1 MKIEDKILKVV
12 KTKFQ
17 DKKIAG
23 IRFVNK
29 IGESSWSFR
38 FTFRDGDY
46 QSISDEYVIQ
56 YEGVSLVIMPKFISP
71 GISIIEK
78 DSISTIST
86 VKNKQKQK

>member
-12 KTKFQ
+12 KSKFQ
-17 DKKIAG
+17 DKEIAG
-23 IRFVNK
+23 VRFVNK

-46 QSISDEYVIQ
+46 HSMSDEYIIR
-56 YEGVSLVIMPKFISP
+56 YEGINLVIEENIFISP
-71 GISIIEK
+71 GVSVIEN
-78 DSISTIST
+78 DSTKK

>member
-1 MKIEDKILKVV
+1 MKIEDKILEIV

-17 DKKIAG
+17 DKEIAG
-23 IRFVNK
+23 LRFVSK

-46 QSISDEYVIQ
+46 QSMSEEYIIQ
-56 YEGVSLVIMPKFISP
+56 YEGVSLVIVDTPKFISP
-71 GISIIEK
+71 GVFIIEK
-78 DSISTIST
+78 DSANK

>member
-12 KTKFQ
+12 KSKFQ
-17 DKKIAG
+17 DKEIAG
-23 IRFVNK
+23 VRFVNK

-46 QSISDEYVIQ
+46 QSMSDEYVIK
-56 YEGVSLVIMPKFISP
+56 YEGINLVIVEENIFISP
-71 GISIIEK
+71 GVSIIEN
-78 DSISTIST
+78 DSTKK

>member
-1 MKIEDKILKVV
+1 MKIEDKILEIV

-17 DKKIAG
+17 DKEIAG
-23 IRFVNK
+23 LRFVNK

-46 QSISDEYVIQ
+46 HSMSDEYVIQ
-56 YEGVSLVIMPKFISP
+56 YEGVSLVIVDTLEFIPP
-71 GISIIEK
+71 GISIIER
-78 DSISTIST
+78 DSIEA

>member
-17 DKKIAG
+17 DKEIAG
-23 IRFVNK
+23 LRFVSK

-46 QSISDEYVIQ
+46 QSMSDEYVIQ
-56 YEGVSLVIMPKFISP
+56 YEGVSLVIVDNKFISP
-71 GISIIEK
+71 GISVIER
-78 DSISTIST
+78 DSTSKI
-86 VKNKQKQK
+86 KNKQKQK

>member
-1 MKIEDKILKVV
+1 MKIEDKILEIV

-17 DKKIAG
+17 DKEIAG
-23 IRFVNK
+23 LRFVNK

-46 QSISDEYVIQ
+46 HSMSDEYVIQ
-56 YEGVSLVIMPKFISP
+56 YEGVSLVIVDTPKFIPP

-78 DSISTIST
+78 DSISTI
-86 VKNKQKQK
+86 KNKQKQK

>member
-12 KTKFQ
+12 KSKFQ
-17 DKKIAG
+17 DKEIAG
-23 IRFVNK
+23 VRFVNK

-46 QSISDEYVIQ
+46 QSMSDEYVIK
-56 YEGVSLVIMPKFISP
+56 YEGINLVIEENIFISP
-71 GISIIEK
+71 GISTREN
-78 DSISTIST
+78 DSTKK

>member
-12 KTKFQ
+12 KSKFQ
-17 DKKIAG
+17 VKEIAG
-23 IRFVNK
+23 VRFVNK

-46 QSISDEYVIQ
+46 QSMSDEYVIK
-56 YEGVSLVIMPKFISP
+56 YEGINLVIEENIFISP
-71 GISIIEK
+71 GVSIIEN
-78 DSISTIST
+78 DSTKK